1 MGVAKEVGKL
11 ALTLSINTDFAE
23 VTLLQNSVHSVRFI
37 GVPLMAAL
45 GVLVVIST
53 LASYILPTWMS
64 IALAIWPAYKI
75 REWAKSL
82 IHARFMQRYIDAN
95 REILLRII
103 EWDDSKSFADVADFI
118 AKSKY
123 RNRYWFD
130 AVDKLRNQ
138 PNSDPYLYLATIFTY
153 APQVWRS
160 SAHLVYSM
168 VLTDKAPSDHP
179 EAV

>member
-23 VTLLQNSVHSVRFI
+23 VTLLQNSVRSVRFI

-64 IALAIWPAYKI
+64 I
-75 REWAKSL
+75 AKSL